1 MSDVGAYEAKTHL
14 PRLLEEVAKGRS
26 FTITKHG
33 RPVARLVPVV
43 GADGAVDDVVREIK
57 EARSKV
63 ELRGLEISDLI
74 AEGRR

>member
-43 GADGAVDDVVREIK
+43 GTDGAVDDVVREIK
-57 EARSKV
+57 EARNKV